1 MILIVIV
8 IQIVTIG
15 DHCDN
20 CNDNNNNDDFPRRGY
35 DLDYDDYHENSNY
48 YDNDDHKD
56 KL

>member
-35 DLDYDDYHENSNY
+35 DLDYDDYYANSNY
-48 YDNDDHKD
+48 YDNDDH
-56 KL
+56 